1 MRRLHATH
9 VWLESVGQMLG
20 SGLDIRRAAVAAMG
34 EGKVGKELAARTLG
48 RVEAGASLT
57 PAFQDFLTPEHLL
70 ILRASEQAGTF
81 ADGLLS
87 VAKRIDEQLEWKR
100 TISRS
105 IAYPSVLLISCY
117 VLALFVRFEVD
128 PMLRQ
133 LVASLTVS
141 HDHMNPI
148 VTLAANLP
156 VMLIV
161 LLTCGAVGLPLIW
174 ALQRRT
180 SFAHQLR
187 LPFRQWIVRLRSERL
202 AYQLSIQ
209 LAAGIPLLDV
219 LQAESEQM
227 TKLYAQEAARLH
239 QALLQGR
246 SLSVALQD
254 ASGPTNYDPLLLE
267 LVRVAEETGDMARC
281 MARACELLR
290 RQIINRLDTTRRYL
304 EPLVTCIMGL
314 IVGSVVY
321 SVFGPMYT
329 AIAQLN

>member
-1 MRRLHATH
+1 MQFFQMQGRSNNSTPWRHYRLPLLEVLNSKVRGTNWVIYVTSRWRGWSVYNSLRVCRRFWHTYFAQRRWRSMRRLHATH

-156 VMLIV
+156 VMMIV

-174 ALQRRT
+174 A
-180 SFAHQLR
+180 
-187 LPFRQWIVRLRSERL
+187 
-202 AYQLSIQ
+202 
-209 LAAGIPLLDV
+209 
-219 LQAESEQM
+219 
-227 TKLYAQEAARLH
+227 
-239 QALLQGR
+239 
-246 SLSVALQD
+246 
-254 ASGPTNYDPLLLE
+254 
-267 LVRVAEETGDMARC
+267 
-281 MARACELLR
+281 
-290 RQIINRLDTTRRYL
+290 
-304 EPLVTCIMGL
+304 
-314 IVGSVVY
+314 
-321 SVFGPMYT
+321 
-329 AIAQLN
+329 